1 MSVEPLESIR
11 HVLSGLWERWEAY
24 KSLRNEKASLRHL
37 LSLELRRNLALLGAV
52 RLDDGEQDGP
62 ALRAIAAELETD
74 ILEQVF
80 APTKAAADVRKELDQ
95 AEEPK
100 PSEDDGPTT
109 KSLLMNLYVRVTA
122 VQKLAAL
129 PADLGGL
136 RKIQFRTRLRHVA
149 ETYRALV
156 ARVDVE

>member
-1 MSVEPLESIR
+1 MDALETVHR
-11 HVLSGLWERWEAY
+11 ALSGLWERWEAY

-52 RLDDGEQDGP
+52 RLDEGEQDGA
-62 ALRAIAAELETD
+62 ALRAIALELETD

-80 APTKAAADVRKELDQ
+80 APTKAAAAVRDSLDVT
-95 AEEPK
+95 EEPNAGDDE
-100 PSEDDGPTT
+100 PST

-122 VQKLAAL
+122 VQKLATL
-129 PADLGGL
+129 PADLDGL

-149 ETYRALV
+149 DTVRKLV
-156 ARVDVE
+156 ARVDVEEA